1 MKKKKFGE
9 RKRILKYKKRES
21 LLEVKNETNRKY
33 RRNEI
38 KDDEK

>member
-21 LLEVKNETNRKY
+21 LLEVKMKLIENIEGTK
-33 RRNEI
+33 
-38 KDDEK
+38 